1 MRILIDNKHEADI
14 DLENGQIKAWWEELC
29 SEINKADRFIYSV
42 SIDNQPVYDLFDK
55 HIENNLI
62 NIDELNV
69 QTKTK
74 QESAIETTGAISDYL
89 ERFIPAITE
98 LSDHFYGELTEEN
111 WGTFSYFI
119 EGLSWILQSIEF
131 LQVIS
136 DEGTSAIHTKTL
148 QELSKIVEEL
158 EAGLEDKQ
166 FVLVGDLMQY
176 ELSPV
181 LESYKEEIT
190 KLEM

>member
-1 MRILIDNKHEADI
+1 MRILIDNKLETDI
-14 DLENGQIKAWWEELC
+14 VLEQKQIKAWWGKLC

-42 SIDNQPVYDLFDK
+42 STDNQPVYDLFEN
-55 HIENNLI
+55 HIENNLN
-62 NIDELNV
+62 NIYELNV

-74 QESAIETTGAISDYL
+74 QESAIETAGAISEYL

-131 LQVIS
+131 LQAIS
-136 DEGTSAIHTKTL
+136 NEETNTIHTKTL

-158 EAGLEDKQ
+158 EAGLEDEQ

-181 LESYKEEIT
+181 LESYKEEIA